1 MLIVLLLLISRSC
14 LGSGAVFPTFSS
26 LKSVV
31 QCRIDFASNYVM
43 SQKAI
48 DVINNRFARLRA
60 VARMSLM
67 LYGLR

>member
-1 MLIVLLLLISRSC
+1 MLIVLVLLISRSC
-14 LGSGAVFPTFSS
+14 LGNGVVFPTFSC

-48 DVINNRFARLRA
+48 DVIKNRFAC
-60 VARMSLM
+60 
-67 LYGLR
+67 

>member
-14 LGSGAVFPTFSS
+14 LGSGVVFPTFSN

-31 QCRIDFASNYVM
+31 QCRIDFALNYVM

-48 DVINNRFARLRA
+48 DVINNHFAR
-60 VARMSLM
+60 
-67 LYGLR
+67 